1 MSQKKSF
8 RILAAA
14 VIIGFSAT
22 TAAPAVMAA
31 PISAQAEALPPGV
44 SIGRTITTNIEPG
57 EAPGYGETFASY
69 TVEGLL
75 GELDSTY
82 TLTSSLD
89 TVHHRS
95 NGLYGHFTFEVTLTD
110 QPQEITQLVAKH
122 KDNLVGGD
130 ILIELETP
138 LVVPAY
144 KEWPAPQF
152 DDRLTMP
159 EIKVTKDADGFQIFS
174 FDTMNDARTT
184 SDELEVSGPGDRLD
198 IYDAATGDFLSQILP
213 GTPKVCDSSD
223 SIYAGKELSIRS
235 SYRSKIDLTERYGEV
250 KISCDAYI
258 PLALT
263 LTQEKATAK
272 AGDQLKVGI
281 EAEGTYG
288 HEPTVVWTVDGKKV
302 DAEGDTFTA
311 PDDFT
316 TIHATV
322 TAANR
327 EGQTIEKFV
336 GWGQPIEKPKPVD
349 PVDPVDPDPVDPDTK
364 PVDPVIPD
372 EKDPVDPDVKPAPK
386 PQPDSKPSV
395 DKDGDKDPVK
405 AECEGLCDGAID
417 DPKPV
422 KPADKMGPVIEDWF
436 KPIQPNSS
444 QPGTGIKPRL
454 VKPKA
459 PTSTPGVM
467 DSLSAEALAS
477 LS

>member
-1 MSQKKSF
+1 MSQRKSF

-14 VIIGFSAT
+14 VLIGFSAT
-22 TAAPAVMAA
+22 TTTAPAVIAA

-44 SIGRTITTNIEPG
+44 SIGRTITTNIEPTA
-57 EAPGYGETFASY
+57 APGYGETFASY

-82 TLTSSLD
+82 SLTSSLA
-89 TVHHRS
+89 TVHHR
-95 NGLYGHFTFEVTLTD
+95 NNNLYSYFTFEVTLTD

-144 KEWPAPQF
+144 KGWPAPQF
-152 DDRLTMP
+152 DDRLEMP
-159 EIKVTKDADGFQIFS
+159 EIKVTKDANRFQIFD
-174 FDTMNDARTT
+174 FYTMNDVRTT

-198 IYDAATGDFLSQILP
+198 IFDAATGEFLGQIFP
-213 GTPKVCDSSD
+213 GTPEVCDSSD

-258 PLALT
+258 PLTLT

-288 HEPTVVWTVDGKKV
+288 HEPTMVWTVDGKKV

-311 PDDFT
+311 PADFT

-322 TAANR
+322 TATNR

-336 GWGQPIEKPKPVD
+336 GWGQPVEKPKPVD
-349 PVDPVDPDPVDPDTK
+349 PVDPDPAPVDPKPTDPDTK
-364 PVDPVIPD
+364 PVDPGM
-372 EKDPVDPDVKPAPK
+372 KPAPK
-386 PQPDSKPSV
+386 PQPGPDTKPIV
-395 DKDGDKDPVK
+395 DKDKPAKPTAKPVQP
-405 AECEGLCDGAID
+405 AA
-417 DPKPV
+417 KPV
-422 KPADKMGPVIEDWF
+422 KPAGKPLGPVIRDWIS
-436 KPIQPNSS
+436 PVQTISG

-467 DSLSAEALAS
+467 DNLSPEVLAS